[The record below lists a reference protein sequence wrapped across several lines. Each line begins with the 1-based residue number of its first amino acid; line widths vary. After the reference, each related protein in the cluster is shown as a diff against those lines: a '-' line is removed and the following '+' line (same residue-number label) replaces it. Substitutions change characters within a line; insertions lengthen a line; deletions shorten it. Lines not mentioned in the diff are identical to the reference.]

1 MLILQRKVKQILIG
15 NSTDFTLFKSKL
27 EHCLVKV
34 QEVQETRATVSLGVS
49 NRLIEKHRQWASDKV
64 KDNYAD

>member
-49 NRLIEKHRQWASDKV
+49 NRLIEKHRRWASDKV

>member
-49 NRLIEKHRQWASDKV
+49 NRPIEKHRRWASDKV

>member
-1 MLILQRKVKQILIG
+1 MLILKRKVKQMLIG
-15 NSTDFTLFKSKL
+15 NSTDFDLFKSKL

-34 QEVQETRATVSLGVS
+34 QVVQDTRATASLGVS